1 MSGAALHRR
10 LDRLAHR
17 YGLSAGR
24 LIVVTMHES
33 RAHDDSLLS
42 AALADAGI
50 SRTDQDLVVIVKR
63 YGRHP
68 AEPPCALV
76 SVMPLHPQRRG
87 TMRQPCNDASPNWRR
102 NGPVERGRARAA
114 GRAG

>member
-1 MSGAALHRR
+1 MSRVLHRR
-10 LDRLAHR
+10 LDRLVHR

-50 SRTDQDLVVIVKR
+50 SRTDRDLVVVIKR
-63 YGRHP
+63 YGRNP
-68 AEPPCALV
+68 AEPPCAV
-76 SVMPLHPQRRG
+76 QSVTPLHATRREA
-87 TMRQPCNDASPNWRR
+87 MR
-102 NGPVERGRARAA
+102 
-114 GRAG
+114 